1 MYNETGRS
9 GNVVYDIKQT
19 HDNVVK
25 VRAENSITGVD
36 AQQYYTLIENEKP
49 YEAKQNINEILNGF
63 IEKLKEG

>member
-1 MYNETGRS
+1 LYNETGRS

-36 AQQYYTLIENEKP
+36 AQQGVKDGDFTKGNV
-49 YEAKQNINEILNGF
+49 
-63 IEKLKEG
+63 